1 MIICEPCRQGWF
13 WRSVRVSNSSYW
25 ENVSSSFF
33 GDSSFS
39 FVFYSFN
46 IITDQVCL
54 QETGEE
60 ENQEEERRDDGDH
73 GEADPAE
80 DQLEIR
86 RQPRLRLRDEGR
98 ALPR

>member
-1 MIICEPCRQGWF
+1 MVLEKCA
-13 WRSVRVSNSSYW
+13 RVKL
-25 ENVSSSFF
+25 ELLGKCKFFSFF

-73 GEADPAE
+73 READPTE

>member
-1 MIICEPCRQGWF
+1 MVLEKCARVKLELLGKCKFFFF
-13 WRSVRVSNSSYW
+13 WRLQL
-25 ENVSSSFF
+25 FF
-33 GDSSFS
+33 CLLLISPPT
-39 FVFYSFN
+39 FN

-73 GEADPAE
+73 READPTE

>member
-1 MIICEPCRQGWF
+1 MATQAFLLSITP
-13 WRSVRVSNSSYW
+13 
-25 ENVSSSFF
+25 
-33 GDSSFS
+33 
-39 FVFYSFN
+39 FN

-73 GEADPAE
+73 READPTE

>member
-1 MIICEPCRQGWF
+1 M
-13 WRSVRVSNSSYW
+13 
-25 ENVSSSFF
+25 
-33 GDSSFS
+33 
-39 FVFYSFN
+39 
-46 IITDQVCL
+46 

-73 GEADPAE
+73 READPTE